1 MQNLLIKTIKRLLT
15 CIICKLKKESY
26 FFFVLFYIKN
36 KLKFFFLSNKYEND
50 KPKTIFGEILKHI
63 LKT

>member
-1 MQNLLIKTIKRLLT
+1 MYYKQT
-15 CIICKLKKESY
+15 KKNH